1 MKERPTIQ
9 ALAVFVAVLDHR
21 TMTQAAE
28 IEGIAQPA
36 ISSHVRNLERYFGV
50 ALLERSGRRVRPTP
64 TGELVASYAR
74 QALATID
81 DLDRAVDDLQHLRRG
96 RLTIGA
102 SATVAETWLPQ
113 VLGVYR
119 RAHPQIELEVS
130 IGNSGRVLQDLRQ
143 RRIGLAIVGRFD
155 PDPDLEARPVFRDTL
170 RVFATNDH
178 PLRSR
183 DALIL
188 VDLADETFVFRE
200 PGSATR
206 EFMLNCLAG
215 HGFMPASV
223 IQLGS
228 NEAVKRAVAAGLGV
242 GILSEQTLD
251 VDVRAGDVLILE
263 VSDWTCAREFWLVH
277 RRDHVLSKTEEAFLL
292 IVRAG

>member
-9 ALAVFVAVLDHR
+9 ALAVFVAVLDHG
-21 TMTQAAE
+21 TMTHAAE
-28 IEGIAQPA
+28 VEGIAQPA

-64 TGELVASYAR
+64 TGELVAGYAR
-74 QALATID
+74 QVLAIVD
-81 DLDRAVDDLQHLRRG
+81 DLDGAVEDLHHLRRG
-96 RLTIGA
+96 RLSIGA

-113 VLGVYR
+113 ILGVYR
-119 RAHPQIELEVS
+119 RKHPHIELEVS
-130 IGNSGRVLQDLRQ
+130 IGNSERVLNDVRQ
-143 RRIGLAIVGRFD
+143 RRVGLGVIGRLD
-155 PDPDLEARPVFRDTL
+155 PDPDMQAYAVFRDTL
-170 RVFATNDH
+170 RLFAANDH
-178 PLRSR
+178 TLHARGSLRL
-183 DALIL
+183 A
-188 VDLADETFVFRE
+188 DLAQETFVFRE

-215 HGFMPASV
+215 QGFMAGSV

-251 VDVRAGDVLILE
+251 VDVRAGDILLLD
-263 VSDWTCAREFWLVH
+263 VTDWTCAREFWLVH
-277 RRDHVLSKTEEAFLL
+277 RRDHVLSNAEEVFFSLA
-292 IVRAG
+292 RSG